1 MASFFNIAKI
11 KSLLSETIDGDK
23 VAQSM
28 IFHGENHGIV
38 DSVIEACHMSEIKT
52 STELVRSIAN
62 GMGDY
67 LRKYPA
73 PPSYKQRLWDSCD
86 CWIRRIADKLGVETG
101 ITFEDEM
108 PRPVARDL
116 GVDLIKA
123 LHDEAGKTKE
133 KLAEELNVGSKTIQ
147 TELRALDPSL
157 REGGADI
164 RPLRIAGQE
173 MHPKIEFRLQ
183 AREDNP
189 RAVERVYYMK
199 NRLHPIALQLNTQE
213 AATLLLALFRMNED
227 TGSLLSREMALD
239 IWCQLSNYGQCRI
252 REKYGSNDRE
262 FNAFLDEIEATAAVL
277 RKECDAVVVA
287 GIGGSYLGAKAVIEA
302 LSNAFQWLVGS
313 ADAPTILFAGNNIGE
328 DYLYELTDYLKGKK
342 FGVINISKS
351 GTTTETAL
359 TFRLLKKQCEE
370 QMGKEMAKKVIV
382 AVTDAKKGAART
394 CADKEGYKSFII
406 PDNVGGRFSVLTP
419 VGLLPIACAGFDI
432 KALVSGAQDM
442 EKVCGIDTP
451 FEENPA
457 AQYAAIR
464 NGLYQAGK
472 KIEIM
477 VNFQP
482 KLHFMSEWWKQ
493 LYGESEGKDKK
504 GIFPASCD
512 FTTDLHSMGQW
523 IQDGERTIFE
533 TVISVEEPNKKL
545 LFPSDEE
552 NLDGLNFLAG
562 KRVDEV
568 NKMAELGTRLAHV
581 DGGVPNI
588 RISMPQLNE
597 YYLGQVIYFFEI
609 ACGISGNI
617 LGVNP
622 FNQPGVEAYK
632 KNMFALLDKPGYEED
647 SKAIKARL
655 AQEA

>member
-86 CWIRRIADKLGVETG
+86 CWIRRIADKRGVEAG

-262 FNAFLDEIEATAAVL
+262 FNAFLDEIE
-277 RKECDAVVVA
+277 EE
-287 GIGGSYLGAKAVIEA
+287 LGA
-302 LSNAFQWLVGS
+302 NRLV
-313 ADAPTILFAGNNIGE
+313 
-328 DYLYELTDYLKGKK
+328 
-342 FGVINISKS
+342 
-351 GTTTETAL
+351 
-359 TFRLLKKQCEE
+359 TFHTEE
-370 QMGKEMAKKVIV
+370 QQRDDNMSLDELVMSSFKNGDDCRIVLKQGGKTIRIDK
-382 AVTDAKKGAART
+382 AR
-394 CADKEGYKSFII
+394 II
-406 PDNVGGRFSVLTP
+406 PANLGENRWLAIPAEEYPDQSNEVSFSTEEVR
-419 VGLLPIACAGFDI
+419 DI
-432 KALVSGAQDM
+432 
-442 EKVCGIDTP
+442 
-451 FEENPA
+451 
-457 AQYAAIR
+457 R
-464 NGLYQAGK
+464 
-472 KIEIM
+472 
-477 VNFQP
+477 
-482 KLHFMSEWWKQ
+482 W
-493 LYGESEGKDKK
+493 
-504 GIFPASCD
+504 
-512 FTTDLHSMGQW
+512 
-523 IQDGERTIFE
+523 
-533 TVISVEEPNKKL
+533 
-545 LFPSDEE
+545 
-552 NLDGLNFLAG
+552 
-562 KRVDEV
+562 
-568 NKMAELGTRLAHV
+568 
-581 DGGVPNI
+581 
-588 RISMPQLNE
+588 
-597 YYLGQVIYFFEI
+597 
-609 ACGISGNI
+609 
-617 LGVNP
+617 
-622 FNQPGVEAYK
+622 
-632 KNMFALLDKPGYEED
+632 
-647 SKAIKARL
+647 
-655 AQEA
+655 